1 MQTTWVWIEVSCT
14 VEQHLR
20 CDLLKLIL
28 RSEGFV
34 RILWT
39 DEFSAHRRFPPSR
52 QTPHGQGDRRRF
64 PVCVPPPLC
73 LKGSAMPVGTW
84 RGIGWNLGRPDK
96 KKKERKK
103 KKNYRENQCLIL
115 AATPP
120 ETGSNSMDPVYRG
133 LFIFFQ
139 KIGSKRIWSVAVTSG
154 WGDESRGSSD
164 QDLT

>member
-96 KKKERKK
+96 KKRKK
-103 KKNYRENQCLIL
+103 KKKIIEKTNALSLPQRPRRRGPTPWTLSTGGFLFSFKKL
-115 AATPP
+115 AAR
-120 ETGSNSMDPVYRG
+120 ESG
-133 LFIFFQ
+133 L
-139 KIGSKRIWSVAVTSG
+139 WP
-154 WGDESRGSSD
+154 
-164 QDLT
+164 